1 MTTRPSLINE
11 RHYERIFRYVEEAR
25 SAGVTVVELTR
36 ASEEPA
42 AGARKLVPMLVVD
55 PDDGLAVMRE
65 EIFGPVLPVK
75 TYSSISEPIAYINH
89 HPRPLAL
96 YYFGISAKVRD
107 EVLRRTLSGGASVNT
122 TLMHAL
128 VAGLPFGGV
137 GASGFGAYHGE
148 AGVRTLSHRK
158 SVFLQSRFSLSSIL
172 RPPFW
177 SAG

>member
-1 MTTRPSLINE
+1 M
-11 RHYERIFRYVEEAR
+11 
-25 SAGVTVVELTR
+25 TVVELTR

-75 TYSSISEPIAYINH
+75 TYSSISEAIAHINH

-96 YYFGISAKVRD
+96 YYFGTSGKARD
-107 EVLRRTLSGGASVNT
+107 EVLRWTFSGGASVNT

-148 AGVRTLSHRK
+148 AGFQTLSHRK

-172 RPPFW
+172 RPPFGPL
-177 SAG
+177 ADAIIRLLVMR